1 MKETIA
7 KINTTNSWFSEKISK
22 IYELLPGS
30 SRKQERKLKSIKLAI
45 KKGKFTT
52 NTTEMQRIIR
62 DYQKPLYANKM
73 DNLEDMDKFLER
85 YNFPRLNQ
93 KKIEPMNR

>member
-7 KINTTNSWFSEKISK
+7 KINTTNSWFFEKISK

-52 NTTEMQRIIR
+52 NYRNAKDHKR
-62 DYQKPLYANKM
+62 L
-73 DNLEDMDKFLER
+73 LEATIC
-85 YNFPRLNQ
+85 Q
-93 KKIEPMNR
+93 

>member
-7 KINTTNSWFSEKISK
+7 KINKTNSWFFEKISK

-45 KKGKFTT
+45 KKKGKCTT

-62 DYQKPLYANKM
+62 DY
-73 DNLEDMDKFLER
+73 
-85 YNFPRLNQ
+85 
-93 KKIEPMNR
+93 

>member
-7 KINTTNSWFSEKISK
+7 KINKTNSWFFEKISK

-45 KKGKFTT
+45 KKK
-52 NTTEMQRIIR
+52 R
-62 DYQKPLYANKM
+62 KM
-73 DNLEDMDKFLER
+73 
-85 YNFPRLNQ
+85 YN
-93 KKIEPMNR
+93 